1 MIACSSRLWLVAV
14 VTIALAG
21 CSGKPKPPPSSG
33 VDAQAAGAK
42 AVADLDA
49 DKDGK
54 LSDAELKKCPGLQS
68 AVKRLD
74 KDGDGQLSAE
84 EIAGRVQSW
93 LNSGTIVIE
102 AAVQITLDGR
112 ALEDADVAFEP
123 EPFLGGGLQSVKG
136 VTNKIGQVMFQAS
149 STSGYPGLYLGFYRV
164 RISKNMGG
172 KELIPAKYNTETEL
186 GAEIAADIA
195 DRGMIEF
202 NLLSK

>member
-1 MIACSSRLWLVAV
+1 MIACSSRLWLAAV
-14 VTIALAG
+14 VTIAVTG

-33 VDAQAAGAK
+33 VDPQAAGAK

-54 LSDAELKKCPGLQS
+54 LSDAELKKCPGLHS

-112 ALEDADVAFEP
+112 ALEDAEVAFEP

-136 VTNKIGQVMFQAS
+136 VTNKIGQVMFQTS

-164 RISKNMGG
+164 RVTKNKGG

-186 GAEIAADIA
+186 GCEIAADIT
-195 DRGMIEF
+195 DRAMIEF